1 MRIFKN
7 VRNSFNVLSCV
18 VCLCVIGARAE
29 ALSIKADSYD
39 DLISQQATTIN
50 RAKQVSASSKTSYS
64 EKNTD
69 ERRDAMH
76 YALDIDQ
83 DIYVVN
89 SGDVFSVRIWKQGL
103 ESSEYQ
109 AAVINGKIFLEMIGE
124 IDVAGLSLRQ
134 AVEKISKNY
143 AQRFKQFNV
152 YVTLSYMRTYNVLVS
167 GQVQN
172 PGFYAATPMTRLMDI
187 INMSGGILP
196 TGSKRSARIADKDG
210 KSTVF
215 DILKF
220 GDSGDTSQNPLIR
233 EHNSVFIPVRF
244 GVATVKGDA
253 IKPGE
258 CEIVEGDALYS
269 LKDCFIDI
277 APQGHRGRILLKRP
291 SASAISGEGRYTIVP
306 LTWDGFNG
314 ETGRNT
320 LLTDGDILEIGGP
333 AESEFVIIN
342 GHVNSPGQ
350 YYFMKGMRVS
360 DLLNSAGGMKIVNTE
375 QDMIA
380 DTRLSARQASA
391 ASISGVYK
399 LLINRVDRQS
409 GEINTILIDLT
420 SLLVLGDNEKDIEL
434 MPGDVLSVSANLDVV
449 YVHGFVARPGFFPYD
464 PSYTVRDFIF
474 SAGGPARDGD
484 IGRTKL
490 TRDGSTRI
498 VDLNK
503 KLKPGDSIY
512 VAADVKSSTKNNLSF
527 ISNLITFY
535 LMIDRI
541 WD

>member
-1 MRIFKN
+1 MRIFNN
-7 VRNSFNVLSCV
+7 VRNGFIVLSYV
-18 VCLCVIGARAE
+18 VCLCVIGARAV

-50 RAKQVSASSKTSYS
+50 RAKQVSTSSKTSYS

-69 ERRDAMH
+69 ERRDAMN

-143 AQRFKQFNV
+143 AERFKQFNV
-152 YVTLSYMRTYNVLVS
+152 YVTLSYMRMYNVLVA
-167 GQVQN
+167 GQVQS
-172 PGFYAATPMTRLMDI
+172 PGYYAATPMTRLMDI
-187 INMSGGILP
+187 VNMAGGILP
-196 TGSKRSARIADKDG
+196 TGSKRSATIADKDG

-215 DILKF
+215 DLFKF
-220 GDSGDTSQNPLIR
+220 GDSGDASQNPLIS
-233 EHNSVFIPVRF
+233 EQNSVFIPVRF

-258 CEIVEGDALYS
+258 CEIVEGDNLYS

-291 SASAISGEGRYTIVP
+291 SALATSGEGRYTIVP

-360 DLLNSAGGMKIVNTE
+360 DLLNSAGGMKIVNMD
-375 QDMIA
+375 QDTIA

-474 SAGGPARDGD
+474 SAGGPTRDGD
-484 IGRTKL
+484 IGRSKL
-490 TRDGSTRI
+490 SRNVKTRTAELDE
-498 VDLNK
+498 
-503 KLKPGDSIY
+503 KLEPGDSIY
-512 VAADVKSSTKNNLSF
+512 VAADVKSSMKNNLSF
-527 ISNLITFY
+527 VSNLITFY